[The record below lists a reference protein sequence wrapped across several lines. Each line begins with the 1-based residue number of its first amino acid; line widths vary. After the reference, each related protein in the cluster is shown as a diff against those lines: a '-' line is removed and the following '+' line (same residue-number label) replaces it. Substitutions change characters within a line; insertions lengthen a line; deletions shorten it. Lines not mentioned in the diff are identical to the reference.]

1 MNTLFGNLHQD
12 ANPKAMQAEPVSQVS
27 TEQLL
32 LEKIE
37 RLCQELAELKQ
48 DKADLEILL
57 ETTTVHA
64 DTIEMQ
70 LYELNQRLQAEI
82 LERQRTEAVLQSLAA
97 KLQSVVAMVS
107 REKADLEILL
117 ETTTQHGDSVE
128 NLLYSKAEEAV
139 RKGEKKLTKFL
150 DAVPVGVGVLDA
162 NGKPYYRNKKAR
174 QLLCQPGGTCSPLTE
189 ELAEAYQIY
198 KAGTNQLYPNDQLPG
213 ILALQGQAASA
224 DDLEVRQGDKTIP
237 IESWGTPIFDEQ
249 GNVDYAIV
257 AFQDITDRKRA
268 EQESQKF
275 TQELYQL
282 NESYERFVPRQFLQ
296 LLDKSSIIDV
306 ELGDHVQKEMSIL
319 FSDIRDFTVLS
330 EQMTPHENFKF
341 INAYMSRMEAVI
353 IQNQGF
359 IDKYVGDEIMA
370 LFSGSADDAVRAGI
384 AMLKTLTE
392 YNQHRANSG
401 YAPIRIGIGINTGSL
416 MLGTIGGASRMDST
430 VIGDAVNLA
439 SRLEGLTKNY
449 GVPLLISHD
458 TFSQLKDANQ
468 YAFRLINRVN
478 VKGKSVAVSVYEIFD
493 ADEPESRE
501 LKLLTKREFEQ
512 ALLFY
517 NMGLLQD
524 AAELFQDCVQHN
536 PKDKV
541 AKIYLEQCQK
551 NRRLA

>member
-1 MNTLFGNLHQD
+1 MNTTFCNLYQD
-12 ANPKAMQAEPVSQVS
+12 ANPKAMQAEPVSQAS

-32 LEKIE
+32 LKEIE
-37 RLCQELAELKQ
+37 TLRQELEELKRNN
-48 DKADLEILL
+48 ADLEILL
-57 ETTTVHA
+57 ETTTIHA
-64 DTIEMQ
+64 DAIESQ
-70 LYELNQRLQAEI
+70 LHQLNQRLESEI
-82 LERQRTEAVLQSLAA
+82 LERQRTEAVLQSLTA
-97 KLQSVVAMVS
+97 KLQSVVAIVS

-117 ETTTQHGDSVE
+117 ETTTQHGDTIGE
-128 NLLYSKAEEAV
+128 LLYNKAEEAI

-150 DAVPVGVGVLDA
+150 DAVPVGIGVLDA

-174 QLLCQPGGTCSPLTE
+174 QLLCLPGETSALSTD
-189 ELAEAYQIY
+189 ELAEVYQIY

-213 ILALQGQAASA
+213 IHALNGEVASA
-224 DDLEVRQGDKTIP
+224 DDLEVHQGDKIIP
-237 IESWGTPIFDEQ
+237 IESWGTPIFDEK

-268 EQESQKF
+268 EQESRKF

-282 NESYERFVPRQFLQ
+282 NEAYERFVPRQFLQ
-296 LLDKSSIIDV
+296 FLDKASIVDV
-306 ELGDHVQKEMSIL
+306 ELGDQIQKEMSIL
-319 FSDIRDFTVLS
+319 FSDIRDFTLLS
-330 EQMTPHENFKF
+330 ERMTPHENFKF

-353 IQNQGF
+353 IENQGF

-370 LFSGSADDAVRAGI
+370 LFSGGADDAVRAGI

-401 YAPIRIGIGINTGSL
+401 YPPIRIGIGINTGSL

-458 TFSQLKDANQ
+458 TFSHLKDANQ
-468 YAFRLINRVN
+468 YAFRLVDRVN

-493 ADEPESRE
+493 ADEPDSRE

-517 NMGLLQD
+517 NMGLLKD
-524 AAELFQDCVQHN
+524 AAQLFQYCVDQN
-536 PKDKV
+536 PQDNV

-551 NRRLA
+551 K

>member
-1 MNTLFGNLHQD
+1 MNTTFGNLHQD
-12 ANPKAMQAEPVSQVS
+12 ENPKAMQAEPVSQVL
-27 TEQLL
+27 TEPLL
-32 LEKIE
+32 LEEIE
-37 RLCQELAELKQ
+37 RLRQELEALKQ

-57 ETTTVHA
+57 ETTTIHA

-82 LERQRTEAVLQSLAA
+82 MERQRTEAVLQSLAA
-97 KLQSVVAMVS
+97 KLQSVVTRVS
-107 REKADLEILL
+107 REKADLEIVL
-117 ETTTQHGDSVE
+117 ETTTQHGDTVE

-174 QLLCQPGGTCSPLTE
+174 QLLCPPGGTCLPLTE
-189 ELAEAYQIY
+189 ELAEVYQIY

-282 NESYERFVPRQFLQ
+282 NEAYERFVPRQFLQ
-296 LLDKSSIIDV
+296 LLDKTSILDV

-330 EQMTPHENFKF
+330 EQMTPHQNFKF

-353 IQNQGF
+353 IENQGF

-384 AMLKTLTE
+384 AMLKTLSE
-392 YNQHRANSG
+392 YNQHRAKSG
-401 YAPIRIGIGINTGSL
+401 YVPIRIGIGINTGSL
-416 MLGTIGGASRMDST
+416 MLGTIGGAARMDST

-439 SRLEGLTKNY
+439 SRLERLTKNY

-468 YAFRLINRVN
+468 YAFRLIDRVN
-478 VKGKSVAVSVYEIFD
+478 VKGKSVAVSVYEIFE

-517 NMGLLQD
+517 NMGLLQE
-524 AAELFQDCVQHN
+524 AAELFQVCLNHN
-536 PKDKV
+536 PKDNV
-541 AKIYLEQCQK
+541 AKIYLEQCQNTIEK
-551 NRRLA
+551 